1 MSLTPLDAI
10 VIVVILVS
18 AILAMVRGF
27 VREVLSVA
35 SWVLAAVAAYYFY
48 DDLAPYILD
57 TGVLDNET
65 AVNIIAAA
73 AIFFVALIV
82 ATFITMRISDFVI
95 DSRAG
100 PVDRMLGF
108 VFGGVRGV
116 LLIVIAFM
124 FFAWLVPERDQP
136 DWIRDAWSKPMLE
149 DVGERLI
156 EILPEDIE
164 QTIRDQL
171 SGAARRGLDTPP
183 GEAPAEGPAGAP
195 GNDRPAGEQPAG
207 APPAAP
213 ADPGIDEDARDRL
226 NQIFENADPN

>member
-48 DDLAPYILD
+48 DELAPYILD

-124 FFAWLVPERDQP
+124 FFTWLVPERDQP

-207 APPAAP
+207 APPAP